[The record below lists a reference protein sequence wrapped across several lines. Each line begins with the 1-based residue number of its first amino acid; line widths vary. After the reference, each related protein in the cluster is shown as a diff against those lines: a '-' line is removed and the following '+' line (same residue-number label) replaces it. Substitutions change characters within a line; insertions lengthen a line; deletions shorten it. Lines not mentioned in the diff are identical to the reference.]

1 MHEGSAARKRP
12 TKAEAFLQRR
22 LGAAIGRKAQSEPA
36 LLLHTGHHIVK
47 PAQRSTHRTASEWE
61 ELARDHSA
69 VECLNRLGH
78 LFEVRL
84 IDSPAGGKNRDRLVG
99 KVPFRD
105 LGTGFVRRSAFR
117 FG

>member
-1 MHEGSAARKRP
+1 
-12 TKAEAFLQRR
+12 
-22 LGAAIGRKAQSEPA
+22 
-36 LLLHTGHHIVK
+36 
-47 PAQRSTHRTASEWE
+47 
-61 ELARDHSA
+61 
-69 VECLNRLGH
+69 
-78 LFEVRL
+78 VRL